1 MTPGSLVNTAALLAG
16 REASAREVLDAA
28 LAAIDLLDNR
38 VLAWVTV
45 DREGAARAATN
56 ADRRLRR
63 GEPRSPLDGIP
74 IGVKDLIDTAG
85 LRTMYGSPLFEA
97 HMPDADAHVVAALR
111 RAGAVIVGKTV
122 TTQFATFD
130 PPPTRNPWNLAHTPG
145 GSSSGSAAAV
155 AANMV
160 PGAVGTQTGGST
172 IRPASYCGVVG
183 LMPSPGWVGRSG
195 IYPCS
200 WSLDRV
206 GIFGSSV
213 ADVGMVL
220 NGCIGVDA
228 ADPISRAPRR
238 RRHRPQLPRRVG
250 LLTTLL
256 SSATGPMRAAVN
268 TVAGR
273 LVDSGVEVA
282 ELAVDDLEI
291 AHAAHLMVMR
301 AEIASV
307 HAEKYRTHANAYAP
321 QIAALIETGR
331 RISAA
336 DFLRGLRFRSR
347 FRRRFTQA
355 TDAFDL
361 VLAPAAVGAAEADLS
376 TIGSP
381 HMNLL
386 ATFAGLPAIALPA
399 AQDEAGLPLGVQLIG
414 RQDDDDRLLSMA
426 AALEEVLDF
435 RRPKLL
441 TP

>member
-1 MTPGSLVNTAALLAG
+1 MTSGWLVRTAALLAG

-28 LAAIDLLDNR
+28 LTAIDRLDDR

-45 DREGAARAATN
+45 DREGAERAATD

-74 IGVKDLIDTAG
+74 IGVKDLIDSAG
-85 LRTMYGSPLFEA
+85 LRTTYGSPLFET
-97 HMPDADAHVVAALR
+97 HVPDADAHVVATLR

-122 TTQFATFD
+122 TTEFATFD

-155 AANMV
+155 AADMV

-206 GIFGSSV
+206 GTFGSSV
-213 ADVGMVL
+213 ADVAMLL
-220 NGCIGVDA
+220 NGCIGVDPT
-228 ADPISRAPRR
+228 DPISRAPRR
-238 RRHRPQLPRRVG
+238 RRQRPQLPRRVA
-250 LLTTLL
+250 LLTPLL
-256 SSATGPMRAAVN
+256 SSATRPMRAAVN
-268 TVAGR
+268 AVARR
-273 LVDSGVEVA
+273 LADSGAEVA
-282 ELAVDDLEI
+282 EMAVDDLEV
-291 AHAAHLMVMR
+291 AHAAHLTVMR

-307 HAEKYRTHANAYAP
+307 HADTYRTHADAYAP
-321 QIAALIETGR
+321 RIAALIETGKR
-331 RISAA
+331 VSAT
-336 DFLRGLRFRSR
+336 DYLRGLRFRSG
-347 FRRRFTQA
+347 FRRRFA
-355 TDAFDL
+355 RAADAFDL
-361 VLAPAAVGAAEADLS
+361 LLAPAAVGAAEADLN

-386 ATFAGLPAIALPA
+386 ATFAGLPAVALPS
-399 AQDEAGLPLGVQLIG
+399 AQDRAGMPLGVQLIG

-426 AALEEVLDF
+426 AAVEEAVDF
-435 RRPKLL
+435 QRPKLL